1 MGQFA
6 VLMTIRYP
14 NWDNDNKYQTRTD
27 TLYDDDDET
36 FVDWIIQNLS
46 AFFREESIFYEY
58 DSYSD
63 FLNEYY
69 TNDEE
74 GATPPIRVSYYD
86 VTTQKWHYL
95 LDEFIERIMDNWNH
109 PNDIS
114 FDDEAQLIF

>member
-27 TLYDDDDET
+27 TLDDDDDDT
-36 FVDWIIQNLS
+36 FVSWIIQNVN
-46 AFFREESIFYEY
+46 AFFQEENIFYEY

-63 FLNEYY
+63 FLEEYY
-69 TNDEE
+69 PHDEE
-74 GATPPIRVSYYD
+74 YATPPIRVSYYD
-86 VTTQKWHYL
+86 ISERKWHYL
-95 LDEFIERIMDNWNH
+95 LDEFIEKIMDNWNH

-114 FDDEAQLIF
+114 FEDEAQLIF